1 MGSHSRPWL
10 FGPQGVSA
18 TAVNHGVTSTEA
30 DFDVEM
36 NQWMAAHGDGQM
48 EDLDTV
54 MEQLARELEQG
65 KQPEAA
71 TQESKGTIGESVDTV
86 TTSASDV
93 SAQEEAQRIQTFN
106 ATASTTQQ
114 VFGAPSVLETGTLKV
129 PTTAGFSDHM
139 PDLERLGLDEAE
151 QAPAEH
157 VQSTSDISEAAR
169 QILDSV
175 QHEQGDK
182 WKNSRFL
189 SLMKD
194 FRDGNKDIINNEI
207 LETKIGGERIGGN

>member
-1 MGSHSRPWL
+1 
-10 FGPQGVSA
+10 
-18 TAVNHGVTSTEA
+18 
-30 DFDVEM
+30 
-36 NQWMAAHGDGQM
+36 M